1 MGVILSS
8 YKFTTCLDGMSG
20 KLDII
25 MRCTRLPSGCAVG
38 DVITYFHILNAHI
51 YVIQKFSINSK

>member
-38 DVITYFHILNAHI
+38 DVITYFHILNAHCTYI
-51 YVIQKFSINSK
+51 RHRKVFNK